1 MQFFYFYFCKNL
13 SVPSANQK
21 FYIQLQSSR
30 LLVHF
35 GQIQEIGHV
44 IDKCLKTASV
54 GIWRG
59 HKSPHTHT
67 ETEVKFETK

>member
-1 MQFFYFYFCKNL
+1 
-13 SVPSANQK
+13 VPSANQK

-59 HKSPHTHT
+59 RTVNLLIPTLRLR
-67 ETEVKFETK
+67 